1 MKQKILYGLLV
12 LLAPFW
18 VNAQTV
24 VNAKDAQVN
33 VSIEDAKTQKALSNE
48 IIVFKSSVNGTEY
61 QGLSDSTGKF
71 TLRLPPGANYEIFI
85 LGFQDSTSYNIL
97 EIPALKNPNAHYTQ
111 PFVVD
116 IQFEA
121 PKSYVFQNCNF
132 ETGKSDLKPESYPA
146 IDNLVDYLNR
156 KKQVNIEID
165 GYTDDVGSE
174 ASNMVLSLARA
185 NTVRAYILMK
195 GIDPDRVAAKGFGM
209 DDPIADNSTAE
220 GRAQNRRM
228 EVKILDNLTP
238 AGTPVTPGTN

>member
-1 MKQKILYGLLV
+1 MKQKNFYGLLI

-18 VNAQTV
+18 TNAQMV
-24 VNAKDAQVN
+24 INPKDAQVN

-48 IIVFKSSVNGTEY
+48 IIVFKSSANNNEY

-85 LGFQDSTSYNIL
+85 LGFQDSTSYNVL
-97 EIPALKNPNAHYTQ
+97 QIPALKNPNAHFTQ

-121 PKSYVFQNCNF
+121 PKSYVFNGCNF
-132 ETGKSDLKPESYPA
+132 ETGKSDLKPESYAP

-156 KKQVNIEID
+156 KTDVKIEID

-174 ASNMVLSLARA
+174 ASNMTLSLARA

-195 GIDPDRVAAKGFGM
+195 GISPDRVSAKGFGM
-209 DDPIADNSTAE
+209 DDPIADNATAE

-228 EVKILDNLTP
+228 EVKMLDN
-238 AGTPVTPGTN
+238 N

>member
-1 MKQKILYGLLV
+1 MKQKIFYGLLV
-12 LLAPFW
+12 ILAPFW
-18 VNAQTV
+18 TNAQMV
-24 VNAKDAQVN
+24 INPKDAQVN

-48 IIVFKSSVNGTEY
+48 IIVFKSSANNNEY

-85 LGFQDSTSYNIL
+85 LGFQDSTSYNVL
-97 EIPALKNPNAHYTQ
+97 QIPALKNPNAHFTQ

-121 PKSYVFQNCNF
+121 PKSYVFNGCNF
-132 ETGKSDLKPESYPA
+132 ETGKSDLKPESYAP

-156 KKQVNIEID
+156 KTDVKIEID

-174 ASNMVLSLARA
+174 ASNMTLSLARA

-195 GIDPDRVAAKGFGM
+195 GISPDRVSAKGFGM
-209 DDPIADNSTAE
+209 DDPIADNATAE

-228 EVKILDNLTP
+228 EVKMLDN
-238 AGTPVTPGTN
+238 N